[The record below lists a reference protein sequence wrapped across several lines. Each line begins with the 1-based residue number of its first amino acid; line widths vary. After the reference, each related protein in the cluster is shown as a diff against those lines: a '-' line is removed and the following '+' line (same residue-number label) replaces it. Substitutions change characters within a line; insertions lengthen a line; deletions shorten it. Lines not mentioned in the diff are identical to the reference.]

1 MSTAAHSC
9 ATRHAFAALGSGV
22 LFIYSNS
29 AGAASSASYTIS
41 GDAFGVAGGVSA
53 STSFRVTACVGSEI
67 AGTQTSASFRIDSGC
82 GSVQALALN
91 DPTVQEAAL
100 PVPSLGVG
108 GVVLLALFVVGLAL
122 WNRQRF
128 RQPVG

>member
-1 MSTAAHSC
+1 M
-9 ATRHAFAALGSGV
+9 

-41 GDAFGVAGGVSA
+41 GDAFSVAGGVSA
-53 STSFRVTACVGSEI
+53 STSYRATACVGSEI

-100 PVPSLGVG
+100 PIPSLGVG
-108 GVVLLALFVVGLAL
+108 GVVLLALFVAAVAL
-122 WNRQRF
+122 WHRQRF
-128 RQPVG
+128 RRPAG

>member
-1 MSTAAHSC
+1 M
-9 ATRHAFAALGSGV
+9 

-29 AGAASSASYTIS
+29 VGAASSASYTIS
-41 GDAFGVAGGVSA
+41 ADAFSVAGGVSA

-82 GSVQALALN
+82 GSVQALALGLN
-91 DPTVQEAAL
+91 DSTLQEAAL

-108 GVVLLALFVVGLAL
+108 GVVLLALFVAALAVC
-122 WNRQRF
+122 NGQCF
-128 RQPVG
+128 RRPAG